1 MINVKKIVCPTDF
14 SEPSYEGVKVANDL
28 CLHFSAELIL
38 IHVLSSAPVYP
49 ATPML
54 SGTMPLDATIDLQ
67 DLAQKSLLIT
77 VQEKLSP
84 ETQSRPILMMGSASD
99 EIVKV
104 AEDENADFIVI
115 STHGHTGWRRFI
127 FGSVAEKVVR
137 LASCPVLTIPSPDA
151 EREKGKEEK

>member
-14 SEPSYEGVKVANDL
+14 SEPSYEGVKIANDL

-38 IHVLSSAPVYP
+38 VHVLSFAPVYP

-54 SGTMPLDATIDLQ
+54 SGTMPVDATIDMQ
-67 DLAQKSLLIT
+67 ELAQKSLLIT

-84 ETQSRPILMMGSASD
+84 EIQSRPILMQGSPPD

-104 AEDENADFIVI
+104 AEDEIADFIVI
-115 STHGHTGWRRFI
+115 STHGHTGWRRFV
-127 FGSVAEKVVR
+127 FGSVAEKVIR
-137 LASCPVLTIPSPDA
+137 LASCPVLTIPAPETD
-151 EREKGKEEK
+151 RENGKGEK